1 MTRVAILASGS
12 GSNAEKIVEYLNSH
26 DSIRVTA
33 IVTNN
38 QNAGVIERAER
49 LRIPVEII
57 PNKEWSHPERV
68 LTFFRNSKIDLIV
81 LAGFLR
87 LIPEFLIRDYPRHIV
102 NIHPALLPD
111 YGGKGMYGM
120 NVHRAVCKNK
130 EKESGITIHLVN
142 KEYDRGE
149 ILFQA
154 RCRVLP
160 DDLPEDVQKKVQVLE
175 HQFYPMI
182 VEYLAAG
189 ISAG

>member
-68 LTFFRNSKIDLIV
+68 LTFFRNSKIELIV

-87 LIPEFLIRDYPRHIV
+87 LMSEFLFRVYHCHIL
-102 NIHPALLPD
+102 NI
-111 YGGKGMYGM
+111 
-120 NVHRAVCKNK
+120 
-130 EKESGITIHLVN
+130 
-142 KEYDRGE
+142 
-149 ILFQA
+149 
-154 RCRVLP
+154 
-160 DDLPEDVQKKVQVLE
+160 
-175 HQFYPMI
+175 
-182 VEYLAAG
+182 YLA
-189 ISAG
+189 ILS

>member
-111 YGGKGMYGM
+111 YGGKGMYGKS
-120 NVHRAVCKNK
+120 VR
-130 EKESGITIHLVN
+130 
-142 KEYDRGE
+142 
-149 ILFQA
+149 
-154 RCRVLP
+154 
-160 DDLPEDVQKKVQVLE
+160 
-175 HQFYPMI
+175 
-182 VEYLAAG
+182 AAG
-189 ISAG
+189 RSEERRVGILACA